1 MINRERVI
9 EILKEADALLEGHFI
24 LTSGRHSNQYMQCAK
39 VLQYPWLTEELSE
52 GLADS
57 FKDKGVEIVIGPA
70 MGGIVIAY
78 ELARKLKAK
87 NIFAE
92 RENGKMTLR
101 RGFVIPKGAKVL
113 VAEDVITTGGSV
125 REVIDIVKDHG
136 GEVVGV
142 ALLVDRS
149 NGTIDFGVPLAAAL
163 TTEVISYTEEECPL
177 CKEGNMPA
185 IKPGSRS
192 LK

>member
-1 MINRERVI
+1 MISRERVI
-9 EILKEADALLEGHFI
+9 EILKESEALLEGHFI

-39 VLQYPWLTEELSE
+39 VLQYPWFTEELSAA
-52 GLADS
+52 LAED

-70 MGGIVIAY
+70 MGGIIIAY

-87 NIFAE
+87 NVFAE

-101 RGFVIPKGAKVL
+101 RGFVIPKGARVL

-125 REVIDIVKDHG
+125 REVIDIVKEQG
-136 GEVVGV
+136 GIVVGV

-149 NGTIDFGVPLAAAL
+149 NGAIDFGVPLSAAL
-163 TTEVISYTEEECPL
+163 TTEVISYTPDECPL
-177 CKEGNMPA
+177 CKAGELPA